1 MDSHKEILALIPA
14 RGGSKRIPRK
24 NIRELWGKP
33 LLAYSIEVARRSK
46 VINRVICTTDDH
58 EIADIARQYGAEVP
72 FIRPAEFAADQSG
85 DTEFY
90 MHAIAWLR
98 EQEGYHPDII
108 TNLRP
113 TNPLRRVE
121 VVDDILETLLRRN
134 DVDSI
139 RSVCR
144 SSISVFLMRT
154 INPESGL
161 IDCPVN
167 VPREGPF
174 QTAKQ
179 PLPQS
184 FLLSSYLDATW
195 VEAVLRTQRSLG
207 QKMLPYIL
215 NENPIDLDTEDD
227 WSKLLSQYSS
237 YDAYLAAQDQSG
249 PASFRSADM
258 KSSGKDL

>member
-1 MDSHKEILALIPA
+1 MNSRKEILALIPA

-33 LLAYSIEVARRSK
+33 LLAYSIDVAIHSQ
-46 VINRVICTTDDH
+46 VINRVICTTDDP
-58 EIADIARQYGAEVP
+58 EIAEIARHYGAEVP
-72 FIRPAEFAADQSG
+72 FIRPKELADDRSADAEF
-85 DTEFY
+85 Y
-90 MHAIAWLR
+90 LHAIAWLR
-98 EQEGYHPDII
+98 EREGYIPDII

-121 VVDDILETLLRRN
+121 VVDDILKTLLKRN

-139 RSVCR
+139 RSVYR

-167 VPREGPF
+167 VPREEPF
-174 QTAKQ
+174 QRTKQ

-215 NENPIDLDTEDD
+215 DENPIDLDTEDD
-227 WSKLLSQYSS
+227 WSKLLSHYSS
-237 YDAYLAAQDQSG
+237 YDAYLAAKGQPEIS
-249 PASFRSADM
+249 SFRKVIT
-258 KSSGKDL
+258 KSIGKK

>member
-1 MDSHKEILALIPA
+1 MESHKKILALIPA

-46 VINRVICTTDDH
+46 VIDRVICTTDDP
-58 EIADIARQYGAEVP
+58 EIAEIARQVGAEVP
-72 FIRPAEFAADQSG
+72 FIRPKELAEDRSG

-90 MHAIAWLR
+90 LHAIAWLR
-98 EQEGYHPDII
+98 EQEGYKPDII

-113 TNPLRRVE
+113 TNPLRRTE
-121 VVDDILETLLRRN
+121 VVDEILNTLILRK

-139 RSVCR
+139 RSVYR

-154 INPESGL
+154 IDPESGL
-161 IDCPVN
+161 IECPVN
-167 VPREGPF
+167 VPREEPF
-174 QTAKQ
+174 QRAKH

-184 FLLSSYLDATW
+184 YILSSYLDATW

-215 NENPIDLDTEDD
+215 DENPIDLDTEED
-227 WSKLLSQYSS
+227 WSRLLSQYSS
-237 YDAYLAAQDQSG
+237 YNAYLAAQYQSG
-249 PASFRSADM
+249 PAFFLSADM
-258 KSSGKDL
+258 KSSSKD